1 MSGMPRP
8 SAWDELQ
15 VRLLRA
21 ISAFVERR
29 LHALTKSP
37 QDSPVQ
43 PTRDIE
49 VLALEMWR
57 VFRTTPSNVT
67 VQWLND
73 EVCRHLNRTWS
84 VGSQNYRRLYVA
96 RRALRYGAYAIDST
110 STWPDG
116 KEGLADTYR
125 RSVNSESLTEESVLA
140 SVKAYLAPTKSAVT
154 QADDAR
160 DTNLNDIKTSKNIDG
175 WQYDYRAWCWE
186 TLSVLRTLES
196 IKGPVSSKVLRETL
210 ADRLGLTQSAR
221 EVISRRNSNEK
232 EYSAR
237 CATMRDLL
245 VRMKLIER
253 LPGIYWHVLPAGL
266 VAKNDDNFDRLA
278 HTHAHDLGGSPN
290 ATYRGNPDLEQEQK
304 ANEPTERSHLD
315 VDRELR
321 RVVFHTVARLSP
333 ADTRTIESA
342 VEQEIGQSVLVY
354 MSAYNSQEALP
365 ALLEMKQLLTRGAL
379 VKTGLIACG
388 EGVHGSHADHAWQ
401 LTEKGENL
409 LKTENFVDA
418 IEATYQ
424 AWRQQVSIEEISSLA
439 SEYALAGRPSTFR
452 EMVVATNN
460 DENLA
465 NIAEADGIADD
476 ESGASMSTVTASN
489 LELPGDI
496 PSAITKRHDM
506 MSLPTDDEIAL
517 ALLNSLEQDR
527 EIDERKMFSKA
538 QEWLCQHT
546 AWKDEDHFRW
556 FRPGESGN
564 ITEYTYRVVKI
575 AQALAD
581 LRFIEKV
588 GKKKVAQYCLTRE
601 GMVVRH
607 DDEGL
612 SEFGLDDLQA
622 RLKKLHYDPRTWQDA
637 VIADLL
643 DKDRG
648 VTPKGF
654 ERFVAELLEHRYA
667 QVKLNPEQLPSGGDG
682 GWDGSLR
689 SRRINSLGLFECKL
703 WDRKKKVRGI
713 VGVESLSRFWS
724 AISREK
730 AAFGLL
736 VTTSVFSQDAKDEAE
751 DINLKDHNETIRLIS
766 GEVLCEMMREYA
778 FGINTDGDRIISI
791 QRHLFE
797 DYRDE

>member
-29 LHALTKSP
+29 LRALTKSP

-73 EVCRHLNRTWS
+73 EVCRHLNSTWS
-84 VGSQNYRRLYVA
+84 VGSRNYRRLYVA
-96 RRALRYGAYAIDST
+96 RLALRYGAHAIDST

-210 ADRLGLTQSAR
+210 ADRFGLTQSAR

-266 VAKNDDNFDRLA
+266 VAKNDDDFDRLT

-342 VEQEIGQSVLVY
+342 VEQEIAQSVLVY

-365 ALLEMKQLLTRGAL
+365 ALLEWKQLLTRGAL
-379 VKTGLIACG
+379 VKTGLIVCG
-388 EGVHGSHADHAWQ
+388 EGVQGSHADHAWR
-401 LTEKGENL
+401 LTETGKNLLETENL
-409 LKTENFVDA
+409 EDA
-418 IEATYQ
+418 LEETYQ
-424 AWRQQVSIEEISSLA
+424 TWRQQVSIEEIPSLT
-439 SEYALAGRPSTFR
+439 SEYASAGRPPTSR
-452 EMVVATNN
+452 EMVVATND

-465 NIAEADGIADD
+465 ATTGVDRMVDD
-476 ESGASMSTVTASN
+476 ELGVSADVVAKPILDPLDDN
-489 LELPGDI
+489 
-496 PSAITKRHDM
+496 PSAITKRDVL
-506 MSLPTDDEIAL
+506 SLPADGEIAL
-517 ALLNSLEQDR
+517 SLLNSLEQDR
-527 EIDERKMFSKA
+527 EIDERKMFGKA
-538 QEWLCQHT
+538 QEWLRQYT
-546 AWKDEDHFRW
+546 AWRDEGHFRW
-556 FRPGESGN
+556 TRPGESEN
-564 ITEYTYRVVKI
+564 ITEYTYRVAKI
-575 AQALAD
+575 TQALAD
-581 LRFIEKV
+581 LRVIEKV
-588 GKKKVAQYCLTRE
+588 GKKRVAQYHLTAR
-601 GMVVRH
+601 GHRYI
-607 DDEGL
+607 DSDEGI
-612 SEFGLDDLQA
+612 SEDELQM
-622 RLKKLHYDPRTWQDA
+622 RLKELNYEPRMWQDA
-637 VIADLL
+637 VLTALL
-643 DKDRG
+643 DGEHG

-654 ERFVAELLEHRYA
+654 ERFIEDLLKHRYLLVERNS
-667 QVKLNPEQLPSGGDG
+667 QRFDSGGDG
-682 GWDGSLR
+682 GWDGSFILP
-689 SRRINSLGLFECKL
+689 NSSTMGLFECKR
-703 WDRKKKVRGI
+703 WERKKT
-713 VGVESLSRFWS
+713 VGVDRLGRFVT
-724 AISREK
+724 ALENHAK
-730 AAFGLL
+730 ASFGLL
-736 VTTSVFSQDAKDEAE
+736 VTTSEFSQAVKDDVKRLNKHHE
-751 DINLKDHNETIRLIS
+751 LIRLVT
-766 GEVLCEMMREYA
+766 GEDLCEMMREHN
-778 FGINTDGDRIISI
+778 FGIRTDDGCVVSVDKV
-791 QRHLFE
+791 LFKE
-797 DYRDE
+797 YRSD